1 MALHPRDSETSSLK
15 GIVSR
20 AFGTRPARKPDD
32 PAPDLHEVLANLDQ
46 SERENP
52 QDYSINRIELA
63 DAPHAQAPPSKLA
76 QAPPAKPA
84 PSAPPAADAKASEL
98 EAHRRRLEQLLE
110 SARSIESMLAQE
122 AAQARAL
129 GENLKLEEKRTAA
142 AEAAEAEQKVT
153 AEAQAFAQNGE
164 TAVVYQAKID
174 AELIAAQQELSTAE
188 SSVTELQSRLRDAQ
202 NLVVVS
208 KSKVIECESK
218 TKEAAKRSKLAKD
231 LQNDAEC
238 RIAKCR
244 EAREAAELALRQAEE
259 IASSIAL
266 TAETLKRIRELGKG

>member
-20 AFGTRPARKPDD
+20 AFGSRPARKPDD

-63 DAPHAQAPPSKLA
+63 DAPPTKLA

-84 PSAPPAADAKASEL
+84 PSVPPAAGAKASEL
-98 EAHRRRLEQLLE
+98 EAHRQRLEQLLE

-129 GENLKLEEKRTAA
+129 GENLKLEEKRAAA
-142 AEAAEAEQKVT
+142 AEAAEAEQKVA

-208 KSKVIECESK
+208 KSKVIEYESK
-218 TKEAAKRSKLAKD
+218 SKEAAKRSKLAKD

-244 EAREAAELALRQAEE
+244 EAREAAELALRQAQE